1 MTVLVDPPRPPAWA
15 VLAEALRHLRP
26 VQVRY
31 HGHVRLL
38 CPHALGWKN
47 GRPKVLSY
55 QAAGTTST
63 GGLPDDPRQRWRSM
77 FVDEIDELM
86 VTEHRWESADNNQ
99 VATSN
104 CFDQLE
110 LAVDR

>member
-1 MTVLVDPPRPPAWA
+1 MTAAGDHTRPPAWPA
-15 VLAEALRHLRP
+15 LAQALRHLIA

-31 HGHVRLL
+31 HGHLRLI

-55 QAAGTTST
+55 QASGTTSA
-63 GGLPDDPRQRWRSM
+63 GHLPDDPRQRWRSM
-77 FVDEIDELM
+77 FIDEIDELIE
-86 VTEHRWESADNNQ
+86 TEQPWQSADNHNL
-99 VATSN
+99 ATTN
-104 CFDQLE
+104 CFDAIE